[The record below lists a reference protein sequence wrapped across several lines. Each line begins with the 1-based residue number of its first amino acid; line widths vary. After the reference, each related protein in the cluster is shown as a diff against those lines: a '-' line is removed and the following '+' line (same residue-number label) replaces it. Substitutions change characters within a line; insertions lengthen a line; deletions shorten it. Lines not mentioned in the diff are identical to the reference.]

1 MKKRLSLLLV
11 MVMALTMVLGTGVC
25 AWADSPYAGC
35 QSASNCGYDHFY
47 SYGVLNDEGKVLG
60 YAYFNYSGY
69 THENERAYSAE
80 YFRDGYGEG
89 WYYVNNSGEAGAI
102 VAILPCNAGHTVATP
117 VNPYATNK
125 SGSSAPAHH
134 THSFVHHTHSYVHT
148 IITEPTVNSDGLEGD
163 VCTGCGA
170 VQNTQPISAFGY
182 TLETYASNMINAAKP
197 GQTITFEFGEL
208 NSFPKS
214 FMEKL
219 VAKSAQGVTFVFKY
233 KVNHELQTITIPAG
247 TPIDL
252 NFEWY
257 GYAKMAELYGAY

>member
-11 MVMALTMVLGTGVC
+11 MVMALTMVIGTGVC
-25 AWADSPYAGC
+25 AWADSYNNSGCGGGAETEYAT
-35 QSASNCGYDHFY
+35 HFY
-47 SYGVLNDEGKVLG
+47 SYGVKYSEDENVYVRGLF
-60 YAYFNYSGY
+60 YY
-69 THENERAYSAE
+69 TYQQMLPTEGTLPVTKFDSSMC
-80 YFRDGYGEG
+80 DEG
-89 WYYVNNSGEAGAI
+89 WYYFYTVSNLKACPAENHGA
-102 VAILPCNAGHTVATP
+102 HP
-117 VNPYATNK
+117 VNPYTA
-125 SGSSAPAHH
+125 SGTSHSSQSAHVH
-134 THSFVHHTHSYVHT
+134 NFVHG
-148 IITEPTVNSDGLEGD
+148 IITEPTVNSDGLEGEM
-163 VCTGCGA
+163 CACGA
-170 VQNTQPISAFGY
+170 VRNTQPISAFGY

-219 VAKSAQGVTFVFKY
+219 VAKSTQGVTFVFKY